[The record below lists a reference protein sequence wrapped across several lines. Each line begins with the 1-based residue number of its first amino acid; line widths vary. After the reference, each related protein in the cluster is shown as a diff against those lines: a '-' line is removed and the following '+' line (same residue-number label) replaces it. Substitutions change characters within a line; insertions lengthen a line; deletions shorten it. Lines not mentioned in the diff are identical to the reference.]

1 MHDDDRVGAF
11 ELAQRVAHGV
21 GEVALVGLL
30 DEVGDRLGVGLGGQR
45 VAAGLQ
51 PVAQLAEV
59 LDDPVV
65 DDRDL
70 AGAVAV
76 RVGVEVVGP
85 AVRRPARVGEADRG
99 VRRPVGD
106 GGLQVD
112 QLAGP
117 LLDEQVARVIDQ
129 GDAGRVVAAVLE
141 ALEPFDQDGPR
152 LPGTGV
158 TDDAAHW
165 GLSLARAHRRCDGS
179 W

>member
-1 MHDDDRVGAF
+1 MIPLWMTVISPVQSRCGW
-11 ELAQRVAHGV
+11 
-21 GEVALVGLL
+21 AL
-30 DEVGDRLGVGLGGQR
+30 RSF
-45 VAAGLQ
+45 
-51 PVAQLAEV
+51 
-59 LDDPVV
+59 
-65 DDRDL
+65 
-70 AGAVAV
+70 
-76 RVGVEVVGP
+76 GP

-106 GGLQVD
+106 GGLEVD

-117 LLDEQVARVIDQ
+117 LLDEQVTRVIDQ

-165 GLSLARAHRRCDGS
+165 GLLSLVPIDGATGRGDIP
-179 W
+179 